1 MLSVCMISAAAH
13 HLELVTINLCI
24 DCICGLGLKDT
35 KKRKSTATSREEH
48 QTSTVNFSKL
58 FGYITGGLTKIS
70 KF

>member
-13 HLELVTINLCI
+13 HLELVNINLCI

-48 QTSTVNFSKL
+48 QTSTVNLIL
-58 FGYITGGLTKIS
+58 FQNYLDTSQVGSLK
-70 KF
+70 